1 MSGPPELLVVGSL
14 NTDLVVHVASL
25 PAPGETVAGGRFELN
40 PGGKGAN
47 QAVAAARA
55 GAAVAL
61 VGAVGADE
69 FGARLVDDLAAEGVD
84 TAGILTL
91 PRAASGVAA
100 IVVDERGENQ
110 IAVASGANH
119 GLTADDVAKAF
130 ERLDLSGARC
140 ALFSF
145 ELEDEVVLAGA
156 ALAAA
161 RGMTLV
167 VNPAPARALAPGLL
181 ELRPILTP
189 NQGEAAQLT
198 GNDDPEAAAVA
209 LVDSGAAAALVTG
222 GARGAWVAAEGRV
235 ERIAAPAVE
244 ALDTTGAGDTFN
256 GVLAAGLAR
265 GWPLERAAR
274 WAVDAAALSVTK
286 PGAR

>member
-1 MSGPPELLVVGSL
+1 MSGPPGLLVVGSL

-91 PRAASGVAA
+91 SGAASGVAA

-119 GLTADDVAKAF
+119 RLTADDLASAF
-130 ERLDLSGARC
+130 ERLDLSRACC

-167 VNPAPARALAPGLL
+167 VNPAPARTLAPGLL

-198 GNDDPEAAAVA
+198 GHDDPEAAAGA
-209 LVDSGAAAALVTG
+209 LVGSGAAAALVTG
-222 GARGAWVAAEGRV
+222 GARGAWVAAGGRV

-244 ALDTTGAGDTFN
+244 VLDTTGAGDTFN

-265 GWPLERAAR
+265 GWSLERAAR
-274 WAVDAAALSVTK
+274 GAVGAAALSVTK

>member
-1 MSGPPELLVVGSL
+1 M
-14 NTDLVVHVASL
+14 
-25 PAPGETVAGGRFELN
+25 
-40 PGGKGAN
+40 
-47 QAVAAARA
+47 
-55 GAAVAL
+55 
-61 VGAVGADE
+61 
-69 FGARLVDDLAAEGVD
+69 
-84 TAGILTL
+84 
-91 PRAASGVAA
+91 
-100 IVVDERGENQ
+100 VDERGENQ

-119 GLTADDVAKAF
+119 RLTADDVASAF
-130 ERLDLSGARC
+130 ESLDLSRARC

-145 ELEDEVVLAGA
+145 ELENEVVLAGA

-198 GNDDPEAAAVA
+198 GHDDPEAAAGA
-209 LVDSGAAAALVTG
+209 LVGSGAAAALVTG
-222 GARGAWVAAEGRV
+222 GARGAWVAAGGRV
-235 ERIAAPAVE
+235 ERIAAPAVDV
-244 ALDTTGAGDTFN
+244 LDTTGAGDTFN

-265 GWPLERAAR
+265 GWSLERAAR
-274 WAVDAAALSVTK
+274 RAVDAAALSVTK